1 MTGAFISVLLFA
13 VPIGSI
19 IFFVVSLVLF
29 LSARSA
35 NKENPGTYTES
46 QINTRKVL
54 LIVSSILAFVVVS
67 VVITIISLLYMAVA
81 YM

>member
-1 MTGAFISVLLFA
+1 MTGSFISVLLFA

-29 LSARSA
+29 LTARSA
-35 NKENPGTYTES
+35 NKENPGTYNES
-46 QINTRKVL
+46 QINTRRVL
-54 LIVSSILAFVVVS
+54 LIVSSILAFVVIS
-67 VVITIISLLYMAVA
+67 AIITIISLLYMAVA